1 MTSYQIY
8 PDWKDVFKCLNLK
21 MQGLYKS
28 VKSLNLVYLF
38 FKGFEIDY
46 CFRTKY
52 LTELLIFS
60 LNCFF
65 KQLVNYQSMLNILI
79 NLLLCLNFFI
89 FQFHLFNLFFKFSL
103 NHFDIYFQFEISFQ
117 FEGYFYFVQN
127 SI

>member
-1 MTSYQIY
+1 
-8 PDWKDVFKCLNLK
+8 